1 MALCP
6 SADVLPVSNV
16 FLVADFTRILSL
28 ARDCLATSGSP
39 TGISCDNNL
48 QPTCVRYCRTH
59 LCNDQDGD
67 LHKRIS
73 PPDDGGTG
81 VTSLLRSSVF
91 LVVCSWLI
99 PSVVKWTCSFR
110 PTALKEPFRRVLSL
124 FLFCYRI
131 IMPWLGLKKDKYV
144 LLTEFIV
151 PIVFTFVS
159 VCV

>member
-1 MALCP
+1 MLSQLHKVAYAGCTC
-6 SADVLPVSNV
+6 SMNGAGHARVGGWKSRWHYMDVLSVSNV

-28 ARDCLATSGSP
+28 ARDCFATSGSP

-81 VTSLLRSSVF
+81 VASLLRSSVL

-99 PSVVKWTCSFR
+99 PSVVK
-110 PTALKEPFRRVLSL
+110 
-124 FLFCYRI
+124 
-131 IMPWLGLKKDKYV
+131 
-144 LLTEFIV
+144 
-151 PIVFTFVS
+151 
-159 VCV
+159 